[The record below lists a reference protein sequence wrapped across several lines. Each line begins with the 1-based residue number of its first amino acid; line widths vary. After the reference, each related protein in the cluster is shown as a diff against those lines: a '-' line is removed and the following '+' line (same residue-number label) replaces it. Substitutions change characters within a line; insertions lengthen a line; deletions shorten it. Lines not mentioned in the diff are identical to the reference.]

1 MLTFT
6 GPRSTTDD
14 NHDDRKCVELWE
26 ENADVLQT
34 SDVAVTLKNYYKT
47 VTLMPI
53 INFSFKF
60 RRAITQKIQKN
71 LFTLPTP
78 LNYKEIQLKQKA

>member
-26 ENADVLQT
+26 EIADVLQT
-34 SDVAVTLKNYYKT
+34 SDVDVTLKRLHVLQKCKT
-47 VTLMPI
+47 NNCP
-53 INFSFKF
+53 
-60 RRAITQKIQKN
+60 
-71 LFTLPTP
+71 
-78 LNYKEIQLKQKA
+78 

>member
-14 NHDDRKCVELWE
+14 NQDDRKCVELWE

-34 SDVAVTLKNYYKT
+34 SDVVVTLKNYYKT
-47 VTLMPI
+47 VTL
-53 INFSFKF
+53 IN
-60 RRAITQKIQKN
+60 AHD
-71 LFTLPTP
+71 
-78 LNYKEIQLKQKA
+78 QL